1 MTQTMN
7 QSVHPSTE
15 TLTTSRD
22 EAARANR
29 VAAFRWG
36 SLVVALLFSQIFIG
50 VAAIVLA
57 NNDPTVAVVPGYHQQ
72 AVLWDESV
80 QLRENSRAMGWTVQH
95 TTLDAPGGN
104 QLRWAVKDRDG
115 QEIQNLQGR
124 VLLYHHARAN
134 EPIELKMEEHPEGV
148 LLHKTGLWQVEMTLT
163 QGSDTK
169 RFFDMQLVDVKR
181 AQ

>member
-1 MTQTMN
+1 MTQIMN
-7 QSVHPSTE
+7 QSVRPSAE
-15 TLTTSRD
+15 MLLPSRD

-36 SLVVALLFSQIFIG
+36 SLVVALLFSQILIG

-72 AVLWDESV
+72 AILWDESV
-80 QLRENSRAMGWTVQH
+80 QLRDNSRAMGWTVQH
-95 TTLDAPGGN
+95 TASGVPGGN
-104 QLRWAVKDRDG
+104 QLRWAVTDRDG
-115 QEIQNLQGR
+115 KDIQDLQGR

-134 EPIELKMEEHPEGV
+134 EPIELKMEEHPEGI
-148 LLHKTGLWQVEMTLT
+148 LLNRTGLWQVEMTLT
-163 QGSDTK
+163 RGSDTK